1 MSRVRL
7 LKLTDVRVCRSKR
20 GMYPLGGGQS
30 QTIFFLPPMPK
41 SEIDDIFSSKPKA
54 KRSEAIAPSPSTS
67 SVQKKRKK
75 KKQVA
80 DADQPAGHSVN
91 PTTKKRS
98 IPETVIDPSIQI
110 LAAKQPAT
118 KKRSAPQTVIDPS
131 TRIPVAKRAKKIPS
145 QKSPS
150 DIAGKEAE
158 EAFKDSRGSGPRT
171 LLGSACTI
179 PRLNFNRP
187 KNG

>member
-1 MSRVRL
+1 
-7 LKLTDVRVCRSKR
+7 
-20 GMYPLGGGQS
+20 
-30 QTIFFLPPMPK
+30 MPK

-54 KRSEAIAPSPSTS
+54 KHSEAIAPSPSTS
-67 SVQKKRKK
+67 SVQKKKK

-131 TRIPVAKRAKKIPS
+131 TRIPAAKRAKKIPS

-158 EAFKDSRGSGPRT
+158 EAFKDSRGSGPRRKT
-171 LLGSACTI
+171 DEGFSIFKEAELGIRDEGGDTPLC
-179 PRLNFNRP
+179 PFDCQCCF
-187 KNG
+187 